1 VNPRRLY
8 RCRHDRQLA
17 GVASGMA
24 EYLDIDPT
32 VVRILWILS
41 AFLGGFTIL
50 LYIILAFVVPLEPA
64 TGAAP
69 AWARAAGPAWGA
81 PADPAGGSAAA
92 GYGSDSDAPGD
103 AGAGAGDPAR
113 ATVDGGEPGTAW
125 TNAGDPA
132 SAWTAPSQT
141 WTTPD
146 PRPDDRRGGGAGII
160 FGVLLIVFGGIAMAN
175 ILIPGWAIGGLL
187 WPAFVVALG
196 AALLVGAVRRPVGE
210 R

>member
-1 VNPRRLY
+1 MNPRRLY

-50 LYIILAFVVPLEPA
+50 LYIVLAFVIPLEPA
-64 TGAAP
+64 SGPAP
-69 AWARAAGPAWGA
+69 AWARPAGPAWGTPPA
-81 PADPAGGSAAA
+81 PAAGTADPGSESTADTSAF
-92 GYGSDSDAPGD
+92 
-103 AGAGAGDPAR
+103 AGDPAQ
-113 ATVDGGEPGTAW
+113 APAEGSEPGTAW
-125 TNAGDPA
+125 SAPNAAWATPNPA
-132 SAWTAPSQT
+132 WATPNPAWATADQL
-141 WTTPD
+141 
-146 PRPDDRRGGGAGII
+146 PDDRRGGRTGLF
-160 FGVLLIVFGGIAMAN
+160 FGVLLIVFGSIAMAN
-175 ILIPGWAIGGLL
+175 ILIPGWAVGALL

-196 AALLVGAVRRPVGE
+196 AALLVGAIRRTADD

>member
-50 LYIILAFVVPLEPA
+50 LYIILAFIVPLEPA
-64 TGAAP
+64 TGGAP

-81 PADPAGGSAAA
+81 HAAAA
-92 GYGSDSDAPGD
+92 GSSAAPGSGFDPDAPAD
-103 AGAGAGDPAR
+103 AGAGGGDPALS
-113 ATVDGGEPGTAW
+113 TVDAGQPGTAW

-132 SAWTAPSQT
+132 SAWAAPSQA
-141 WTTPD
+141 WATPD
-146 PRPDDRRGGGAGII
+146 PGPDIRRGGGAGVF
-160 FGVLLIVFGGIAMAN
+160 FGVLLVVFGALAMAN
-175 ILIPGWAIGGLL
+175 VLIPGWAVGGLL

-196 AALLVGAVRRPVGE
+196 VALLVGAVRRPAE
-210 R
+210 NR

>member
-8 RCRHDRQLA
+8 RRRHDRQLA

-50 LYIILAFVVPLEPA
+50 LYIILAFIVPLEPA

-69 AWARAAGPAWGA
+69 AWARAAGPAWRA
-81 PADPAGGSAAA
+81 PAAPAGGSA
-92 GYGSDSDAPGD
+92 GTGSDADPDAPGD
-103 AGAGAGDPAR
+103 AGTGAGDPVR
-113 ATVDGGEPGTAW
+113 TTVDAGEPGTAW
-125 TNAGDPA
+125 TNSGDPA
-132 SAWTAPSQT
+132 SAWTPPSQA
-141 WTTPD
+141 WATPD
-146 PRPDDRRGGGAGII
+146 PGPDIRRGGGAGIF
-160 FGVLLIVFGGIAMAN
+160 FGVLLVVFGALAMAN
-175 ILIPGWAIGGLL
+175 VLIPGWAVGGLL

-196 AALLVGAVRRPVGE
+196 AALLVGAVRRPAE
-210 R
+210 NR